1 MASPPPPRQQWLLEG
16 AVAAFHHVLTISTR
30 SRMYDQA
37 EHWTLRSLLTTL
49 ALDVRGSLSV
59 VSRVNLCVGFRNTE
73 HGDGH
78 STMWAWR
85 TTPRQS
91 TRSAMLHGMCY
102 NLCLASWAGGRLV
115 ILDRKLR
122 VVESNSSHCVTLT
135 PSIHPHPPRLHP
147 PNSILRVRRRL
158 L

>member
-1 MASPPPPRQQWLLEG
+1 MMASPPPPRQQWLLEG

-59 VSRVNLCVGFRNTE
+59 VSRVNLRVGFRNTE
-73 HGDGH
+73 HSDGRLNHVGLAHDATTVDTVGDV
-78 STMWAWR
+78 AR
-85 TTPRQS
+85 YV
-91 TRSAMLHGMCY
+91 L
-102 NLCLASWAGGRLV
+102 LCFASWAGGRLV

-122 VVESNSSHCVTLT
+122 VVESNSSHCVALT
-135 PSIHPHPPRLHP
+135 PS
-147 PNSILRVRRRL
+147 
-158 L
+158 